1 MNRFAASLTALLIT
15 VSSQGLA
22 EPSDDIQTLMDEKL
36 SMLDWGMYRIEQKLN
51 QIEALTLFQKVKIY
65 TTYDQSRDK
74 IIIGLF
80 DRFTIP
86 TYAHQAEYTCEKN
99 FAAIDEEL
107 NVELG
112 RDVFDGKCVVCNFFS
127 RNGWSQTQ
135 LTQPSQSL
143 RDKFTLQGYFKGY
156 TCDRDLY
163 GTSISVSKN

>member
-1 MNRFAASLTALLIT
+1 MNRLAASLTVLIIT
-15 VSSQGLA
+15 VSLHAGA
-22 EPSDDIQTLMDEKL
+22 EPSEDIQELMDEKL

-51 QIEALTLFQKVKIY
+51 QIEALTVFQKVKIY

-80 DRFTIP
+80 DRVTVP
-86 TYAHQAEYTCEKN
+86 TYAHQAEYTCEAN

-107 NVELG
+107 NVEFG
-112 RDVFDGKCVVCNFFS
+112 KDVFDGKCVVCNFFS

-135 LTQPSQSL
+135 LTQSS
-143 RDKFTLQGYFKGY
+143 RSFRKKFILEGYFKGY
-156 TCDRDLY
+156 SCERELH

>member
-74 IIIGLF
+74 IIIGLL
-80 DRFTIP
+80 T
-86 TYAHQAEYTCEKN
+86 
-99 FAAIDEEL
+99 
-107 NVELG
+107 G
-112 RDVFDGKCVVCNFFS
+112 
-127 RNGWSQTQ
+127 SQFQ
-135 LTQPSQSL
+135 LMLTKL
-143 RDKFTLQGYFKGY
+143 
-156 TCDRDLY
+156 
-163 GTSISVSKN
+163 SIRVKRISPRSTKS